1 MITIFIRIRIGRGEG
16 GGIMHD
22 DIELHE
28 KKKRRTAVWKL
39 LKETIRL
46 LTVYIV
52 IKVSLGFSALRPPP
66 PPAKLV

>member
-28 KKKRRTAVWKL
+28 TKKGGQQSGN
-39 LKETIRL
+39 
-46 LTVYIV
+46 Y
-52 IKVSLGFSALRPPP
+52 
-66 PPAKLV
+66 